1 MTKSELA
8 WYALQHEISLLPTDE
23 RQAASLADA
32 IRDYVTARL
41 AEHDETRAAGGS
53 SAPHFQER
61 SK

>member
-41 AEHDETRAAGGS
+41 AEHDEIRAAGGS
-53 SAPHFQER
+53 SAQRTEGV
-61 SK
+61 